1 MLDLNTLNEAYTK
14 RTAMLHGFINEG
26 SRTLP
31 QTGKLKKKSEQA
43 VLEKSNNVTINQLQG
58 LSISEIVFQAKKSR
72 YDVVEVLKQYITIE
86 AIDKEGCKL
95 C

>member
-43 VLEKSNNVTINQLQG
+43 VLENRATIKQWQG

-86 AIDKEGCKL
+86 AIDKEGCKK